1 MIFYFSG
8 TGNSLYVAKSIK
20 SNDEELISISKEIHS
35 NKDTYEYDLK
45 EEESITFVFPV
56 YAWAPPEMVIDF
68 IKKIKLKNHKDNYI
82 CSVITCGEEIGNA
95 MDYFNNKLKDVGLEL
110 SSGFSI
116 VAPNNYIIMGDVDNK
131 EIEYKKLKELENK
144 IRVIK
149 NTIDSKKRGV
159 FEVDKGRAPKFTT
172 NVISQLFNNYARNT
186 KKFSA
191 NDNCTGCK
199 ICEKVCNNKCIRVN
213 NKPVWSGECSQCLG
227 CINYCP
233 TKAIQYGK
241 STAKKGRYT
250 NPNVKVNE
258 MYL

>member
-20 SNDEELISISKEIHS
+20 NNDEEIISIAKELHS
-35 NKDTYEYDLK
+35 NKDIYEYDLK
-45 EEESITFVFPV
+45 EDENIAFVFPV

-68 IKKIKLKNHKDNYI
+68 INNIKLNNYKDNYI

-95 MDYFNNKLKDVGLEL
+95 MDYFNDKLNTVGLNL

-116 VAPNNYIIMGDVDNK
+116 VAPNNYIIMGDVDSK
-131 EIEYKKLKELENK
+131 EVEEKKLKELENK
-144 IRVIK
+144 IKVIK
-149 NTIDSKKRGV
+149 SIITNKEKDI
-159 FEVDKGRAPKFTT
+159 FEVDKGRAPRFTT
-172 NVISQLFNNYARNT
+172 NIISPLFNNYARST
-186 KKFSA
+186 KKFNV
-191 NDNCTGCK
+191 NDSCTGCK
-199 ICEKVCNNKCIRVN
+199 ICEKVCNNKCIKVN
-213 NKPVWSGECSQCLG
+213 DKPVWNEKCSQCLA
-227 CINYCP
+227 CINCCP

-250 NPNVKVNE
+250 NPNIKVSE

>member
-20 SNDEELISISKEIHS
+20 DNDEKLISIAKETYS
-35 NKDTYEYDLK
+35 NKDIYEYDLK
-45 EEESITFVFPV
+45 DDESITFVYPV
-56 YAWAPPEMVIDF
+56 YAWAPPEMVTNF
-68 IKKIKLKNHKDNYI
+68 INKIKLNNYKNNYI

-95 MDYFNNKLKDVGLEL
+95 MDYFNNKLNNVGLNL

-116 VAPNNYIIMGDVDNK
+116 VAPNNYIIMGDVDSK
-131 EIEYKKLKELENK
+131 EVEANKLKELENK
-144 IRVIK
+144 IKVIK
-149 NTIDSKKRGV
+149 NTIDNKDRGV

-172 NVISQLFNNYARNT
+172 NIISPLFNDYARST
-186 KKFSA
+186 KKFSV
-191 NDNCTGCK
+191 NDNCIGCK
-199 ICEKVCNNKCIRVN
+199 ICEKVCNNKCIKVDD
-213 NKPVWSGECSQCLG
+213 KPVWNGKCSQCLA

-241 STAKKGRYT
+241 LTTKKGRYT
-250 NPNVKVNE
+250 NPNIKVND